1 MVKYLGTH
9 NSGTSYKLVWWQ
21 RLLTWPLQLIAQCQ
35 SRTIE
40 QQLEDGIKLF
50 NLQITNY
57 NGEWV
62 FSHGLC
68 IYDKKVDEILQ
79 EFTKYA
85 SDGCPIYFTISLD
98 KNFIIGQKKE
108 KYKEY
113 IETVKTFCK
122 SHKNIIMLY
131 SLIEGINEFIYR
143 NNIKISSA
151 EHYWTLSWAETNAK
165 TWIDKLPLPKR
176 HANIYNKQYIEEN
189 KADYLMLDF
198 YEILKG
204 IS

>member
-1 MVKYLGTH
+1 MIKYLGTH

-21 RLLTWPLQLIAQCQ
+21 RLFTWPLQLVSQCQ

-40 QQLEDGIKLF
+40 QQLKDGIKLF

-57 NGEWV
+57 NDEWV

-68 IYDKKVDEILQ
+68 IYNKKVDEILL

-85 SDGCPIYFTISLD
+85 DNNCPIYFTMSLD
-98 KNFIIGQKKE
+98 KNFILGQKIE

-113 IETVKTFCK
+113 TEIVKTFCDN
-122 SHKNIIMLY
+122 HKNIILLY
-131 SLIEGINEFIYR
+131 SIIEGANEVIYK
-143 NNIKISSA
+143 NDKSIYSS
-151 EHYWTLSWAETNAK
+151 EHYWSLTWAKSNAK

-176 HANIYNKQYIEEN
+176 HAKIYNKQYIEEN
-189 KADYLMLDF
+189 KADYLMIDF
-198 YEILKG
+198 YEI
-204 IS
+204 